1 MEKYVNELFN
11 FINESP
17 TIFHNVK
24 LVKTILNN
32 FSFIELKENTKWYL
46 EAGKSYYVIRE
57 DASIITFKTPLN
69 APNGFNIVASHNDS
83 PCFKIKPEGLIIS
96 DNYNKLNVEGY
107 GGMILSTWLDRPLS
121 VAGRVY
127 VKTKEGL
134 ESRLVNLSGHTI
146 VIPNV
151 AIHLTREAT
160 QDTLNKQVDMLPI
173 TGVNLDKATLL
184 EKLNNVCIFEDGE
197 EIVSYDLYLYNKE
210 EGCVAG
216 FGNDLILSPKL
227 DDLECAFS
235 SLEAFL
241 EATPNEKINVCC
253 IFDNEEVGSGSNHAA
268 GSTFLTD
275 VLERICA
282 SFDLDKYMMY
292 AGSMLV
298 SADNAHAVHPAH
310 LEKSDPTNR
319 VFMNKGIVIKHQAG
333 LSYTTTALSNS
344 IFKTICDKAGV
355 PTQNYTNRSD
365 MRGGSTLGHIQ
376 LEKLSITSVDIG
388 LAQLAMHSSFETAGA
403 KDIAFM
409 VKGLKEFY
417 SSNIKINDNKI
428 TL

>member
-17 TIFHNVK
+17 TVFHNIKFVK
-24 LVKTILNN
+24 LVLDN
-32 FSFIELKENTKWYL
+32 FKFIELKENTAWNI
-46 EAGKSYYVIRE
+46 EGGKSYYVIRE
-57 DASIITFKTPLN
+57 DASIIAFK
-69 APNGFNIVASHNDS
+69 APMGPINGFNIVASHNDS

-96 DNYNKLNVEGY
+96 DAYNKLNIEGY
-107 GGMILSTWLDRPLS
+107 GGMILSTWLDRPLG

-127 VKTKEGL
+127 VKTNSGI

-151 AIHLTREAT
+151 AIHLSRE
-160 QDTLNKQVDMLPI
+160 QNSDSLNKQVDLLPI
-173 TGVNLDKATLL
+173 TGVNLDNNTLI
-184 EKLNNVCIFEDGE
+184 EKLKNVCIFEDGE
-197 EIVSYDLYLYNKE
+197 EIASYDLYLYNKE
-210 EGCVAG
+210 EGTVAG

-241 EATPNEKINVCC
+241 EAAPCEKINVCA

-275 VLERICA
+275 VLERICG
-282 SFDLDKYMMY
+282 SFNLDKYVMY
-292 AGSMLV
+292 ASSMLV
-298 SADNAHAVHPAH
+298 SADNAHALHPAH
-310 LEKSDPTNR
+310 PEKSDPTNK
-319 VFMNKGIVIKHQAG
+319 VYMNKGIVIKHQAG
-333 LSYTTTALSNS
+333 LSYTTTALSSS
-344 IFKTICDKAGV
+344 IFKSLCDKAGV

-365 MRGGSTLGHIQ
+365 LRGGSTLGHIQ

-388 LAQLAMHSSFETAGA
+388 LAQLAMHSCFETAGA
-403 KDIAFM
+403 KDIAYM

-417 SSNIKINDNKI
+417 SSNIKTDNNKI